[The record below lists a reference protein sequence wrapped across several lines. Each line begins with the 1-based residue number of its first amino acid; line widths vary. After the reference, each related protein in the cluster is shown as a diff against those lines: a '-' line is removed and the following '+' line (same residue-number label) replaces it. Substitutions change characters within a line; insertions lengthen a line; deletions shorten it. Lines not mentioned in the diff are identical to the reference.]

1 MAKLQVSVS
10 HQRVHVNE
18 NRKMYVAHMVR
29 YSMISLEQLIQM
41 AASDSGMSESN
52 VAAALYA
59 LATQVEELVLTG
71 HSVDLGVLGILR
83 ASFSC
88 KAKERI
94 EDLDYTC
101 ITRRRFIFTPS
112 DRLKTALYNAHVEG
126 FGGKSAE

>member
-41 AASDSGMSESN
+41 AATDSGMSESN

-112 DRLKTALYNAHVEG
+112 DRLKTALYNAHVEA
-126 FGGKSAE
+126 FGGQ

>member
-41 AASDSGMSESN
+41 AATDSGMSESN

-71 HSVDLGVLGILR
+71 HSVDLGALGILR

-126 FGGKSAE
+126 FGGQ

>member
-1 MAKLQVSVS
+1 
-10 HQRVHVNE
+10 
-18 NRKMYVAHMVR
+18 MYVAHLVS
-29 YSMISLEQLIQM
+29 YSLISLEQLIQM

-126 FGGKSAE
+126 FGGKSSD

>member
-1 MAKLQVSVS
+1 MGKLRVSVS
-10 HQRVHVNE
+10 HQRVRVNQ
-18 NRKMYVAHMVR
+18 NRKMYVAHLVR
-29 YSMISLEQLIQM
+29 YSMISLEQLVQM

-71 HSVDLGVLGILR
+71 HSVDLGVLGNLR

-88 KAKERI
+88 KAKERK

-101 ITRRRFIFTPS
+101 ITRRRFIYTPS
-112 DRLKTALYNAHVEG
+112 PRLKSALYNAHVEG
-126 FGGKSAE
+126 FGGQSGE